1 MSRRRGNS
9 NNITTIYWRDIP
21 AQVTASAAGVT
32 EKALLE
38 PRFQHAI
45 DRAAA
50 VADLTETEAYI
61 AQWRKVTAPIGD
73 QDPKVAAEDTAAT
86 INADYPRDRLEL
98 LVAQGGSEES
108 AASSAQTDIAD
119 EPHQNGTTP

>member
-9 NNITTIYWRDIP
+9 NSITLIYWRDIP
-21 AQVTASAAGVT
+21 AQITASHDGVT

-50 VADLTETEAYI
+50 VAGLTETESYV
-61 AQWRKVTAPIGD
+61 AQWRRVSSPLAS
-73 QDPKVAAEDTAAT
+73 DPVQAAT
-86 INADYPRDRLEL
+86 EAVSRFTDDYPRERLEQ
-98 LVAQGGSEES
+98 LVAQGGIELET
-108 AASSAQTDIAD
+108 AQVAKTEARHD
-119 EPHQNGTTP
+119 